1 MKIIDLLNKIA
12 NGEEVPKKIKYEK
25 DTYIHIDNY
34 CYYCE
39 DTNLILSDRI
49 FAEYSKLN
57 DEVEIIE
64 EPKKIEKLDVA
75 LLGQCDNWL
84 RCPTNKVTKQDVEL
98 NPYIIDNIREN
109 TLYFQRKINE
119 LIDEINNLT
128 END

>member
-1 MKIIDLLNKIA
+1 MKIKIIDLLNKIA
-12 NGEEVPKKIKYEK
+12 NGEEDDLLTEFEFDNRVWNFKGFNDSEFCLDGWLLNQNITIIKHKE
-25 DTYIHIDNY
+25 
-34 CYYCE
+34 
-39 DTNLILSDRI
+39 IL
-49 FAEYSKLN
+49 
-57 DEVEIIE
+57 E

-119 LIDEINNLT
+119 LIDEINNLK
-128 END
+128 EK